1 MTKRS
6 TNGVSATLATATC
19 SLLGTTAI
27 QSVRAEELERWDFDT
42 AFLYYGENEN
52 RVQDASVNVVAT
64 RDFLDDRKLSVG
76 LTVDALTGATPNG
89 ALAQPVPQTFT
100 RPSGADT
107 YIIQSGDIPLDDTFL
122 DTRVALTGTW
132 TQPLGRLNTLSV
144 GASFSTEYDYTHLGL
159 NARVARDFNERNT
172 TLSAGFAIATDEI
185 DPVGGTPDPLVP
197 MRDATEDDDDS
208 GDDFS
213 DGERRG
219 TQSKDV
225 LDFVLGVT
233 QVLSRNTIV
242 QVNYSYSD
250 SSGYLTDPY
259 KVVTVVDPS
268 TGLAVPRVPPSGV
281 DGPDHLYL
289 YESRPD
295 ARAKHSLYAQA
306 KHNMGGTVLDVSY
319 RYMTDDWDIDSHTID
334 TRLRWPLG
342 ARSYLEPH
350 LRYYTQ
356 TEANFYTVSVQDG
369 VPMPAYAS
377 NDYRLGRFNAITAG
391 LKYGWETRGG
401 NDMSVRLELYQQRG
415 DVPGELFVGDQ
426 SEAWVFPDL
435 DAVIAQFSFRF

>member
-27 QSVRAEELERWDFDT
+27 QPVRAEDFERWDFDT

-52 RVQDASVNVVAT
+52 RVQDASVNILAT
-64 RDFLDDRKLSVG
+64 RDFLDDRKLSLG

-100 RPSGADT
+100 RPSGAST
-107 YIIQSGDIPLDDTFL
+107 YTVQAGDVPLDDTFL

-132 TQPLGRLNTLSV
+132 TQPVGRLNTFSI
-144 GASFSTEYDYTHLGL
+144 GTSFSTEYDYTHLGL
-159 NARVARDFNERNT
+159 NARFARDFNQRNS
-172 TLSAGFAIATDEI
+172 TLSAGFAIARDEI
-185 DPVGGTPDPLVP
+185 DAVGGTPYPLAP
-197 MRDATEDDDDS
+197 MRDATEDDND
-208 GDDFS
+208 GDNDLE
-213 DGERRG
+213 DVERRG

-225 LDFVLGVT
+225 LDFIVGVT
-233 QVLSRNTIV
+233 QVLSRDTIA
-242 QVNYSYSD
+242 QVNYSYSN

-259 KVVTVVDPS
+259 KVVTVVDPL
-268 TGLAVPRVPPSGV
+268 TGMALSRVPPPGV
-281 DGPDHLYL
+281 DGPDHVYL

-295 ARAKHSLYAQA
+295 SRAKHSLYAQV
-306 KHNMGGTVLDVSY
+306 KHNWAGAVLDVSY

-342 ARSYLEPH
+342 TRAYLEPH

-356 TEANFYTVSVQDG
+356 TEANFYTVSLEDG
-369 VPMPAYAS
+369 TPMPAYAS
-377 NDYRLGRFNAITAG
+377 NDYRLGRFDAITAG

-401 NDMSVRLELYQQRG
+401 NDMSVRVELYQQRG
-415 DVPGELFVGDQ
+415 DVPGEQLVGDQ
-426 SEAWVFPDL
+426 AESWVFPDL
-435 DAVIAQFSFRF
+435 DAIIAQFSFRF